1 MATIEREVYGR
12 FVRLDRADP
21 ELSTVE
27 HLEVYSLA
35 AKAKSRLAQTLLL
48 DPLQVLIDHPDIG
61 GITDEWQVTV
71 NRVNAEVAIPPNP
84 GVHHIIIIIVVI
96 RASKHAHGIYYRMP
110 PPDDPKKAKKG
121 R

>member
-12 FVRLDRADP
+12 FIRLDRADP

-35 AKAKSRLAQTLLL
+35 AKAKSRLAQRLLL
-48 DPLQVLIDHPDIG
+48 DPRQVLIDHPEIG
-61 GITDEWQVTV
+61 GVTDEWQVTI

-84 GVHHIIIIIVVI
+84 GVHHIVIIIVVI
-96 RASKHAHGIYYRMP
+96 RANKHAHGIYYRMP
-110 PPDDPKKAKKG
+110 PPGDPKKGKKG
-121 R
+121 